1 LKILLDLLNLEAKR
15 EDSCKGAR
23 ITCGGVESVLVQFVL
38 LCPRSA
44 LASLELLDHV
54 WARQEGS
61 YSGRCKRGTHGIVV
75 YAFIVWNKQEQKSS
89 YPIVTSIQS
98 CLCIDFTA
106 DFTAR
111 LL

>member
-1 LKILLDLLNLEAKR
+1 MAGLGGVPGRA
-15 EDSCKGAR
+15 CGGGG
-23 ITCGGVESVLVQFVL
+23 CGGVESVLVQFVL

-75 YAFIVWNKQEQKSS
+75 YAFIVLE
-89 YPIVTSIQS
+89 
-98 CLCIDFTA
+98 
-106 DFTAR
+106 
-111 LL
+111 